1 MSLDRRA
8 DAPTALGIVREL
20 DPFVLIA
27 LAPRGEEVEVSV
39 RALPADDR
47 CGAAMLLGLDA
58 PPGATTVAASFVGS
72 ASDRHTGHGKRT
84 GHGHRIDV
92 AVDRGG
98 RIASTLRPLRADGT
112 PGEDEPAAAA
122 TPEGLVVDALHRV
135 LDLPSPGAP
144 PALTELVTA
153 MWSMCLTSH
162 LPAEAAP
169 TWAEVAAL
177 HPAGDEAVGDGLPS
191 GDGAAVPPSPEALAA
206 ATRRLT
212 ADGTTWER
220 LRRATAIG
228 RFPAPELS
236 PEEAAWMDHTM
247 YARWYVQSYPS
258 AEFVAARLRSCGAT
272 AAASGVEQVARLLA

>member
-1 MSLDRRA
+1 MNLDRRA
-8 DAPTALGIVREL
+8 DAPTALGIVRGL
-20 DPFVLIA
+20 DPYVLLA
-27 LAPRGEEVEVSV
+27 LTPFDEEVEVAV
-39 RALPADDR
+39 RPLPPDDR
-47 CGAAMLLGLDA
+47 CGAAMLLGLEA

-72 ASDRHTGHGKRT
+72 TAERPAGQGEHTGQR
-84 GHGHRIDV
+84 HRIDV
-92 AVDRGG
+92 AVDRWGEV
-98 RIASTLRPLRADGT
+98 ASSLRLLRADGT
-112 PGEDEPAAAA
+112 PGDDEPAAAA

-135 LDLPSPGAP
+135 LDLPSPGDP

-153 MWSMCLTSH
+153 MWTMCMTSH
-162 LPAEAAP
+162 LLGAAAP

-177 HPAGDEAVGDGLPS
+177 HPAGDESVGDGLP
-191 GDGAAVPPSPEALAA
+191 DGADTAVPPSPEALAA

-220 LRRATAIG
+220 LRRATVIG

-247 YARWYVQSYPS
+247 YGRWYVQSYPS
-258 AEFVAARLRSCGAT
+258 AEFVAGRLRSCGAT